1 MAWDKSVLLEEAHTM
16 NMRESSHQWK
26 MCDRGTANSVL
37 RLDRIVN
44 RMYESKKTSET
55 IWSAFLK
62 LRFHSREPIKSA
74 IMVPTQTA
82 FLHSK

>member
-37 RLDRIVN
+37 QLGRIAN
-44 RMYESKKTSET
+44 RMYESEETSKT
-55 IWSAFLK
+55 IWSVFLK

-74 IMVPTQTA
+74 IMVPTQTT

>member
-1 MAWDKSVLLEEAHTM
+1 MAWHKSVLLEEAHTM
-16 NMRESSHQWK
+16 NMRESSHQWM

-37 RLDRIVN
+37 QLGRIAN
-44 RMYESKKTSET
+44 RMYESEETSKT
-55 IWSAFLK
+55 IWSVFLK

-74 IMVPTQTA
+74 IMAPIQTT

>member
-37 RLDRIVN
+37 RLDRIAN
-44 RMYESKKTSET
+44 RIYESEKTSET

-74 IMVPTQTA
+74 IMVPTQTT